1 MKIIA
6 KPIRMIAVFWPDKSA
21 PIPYKFKYEDR
32 DGKITTVK
40 IDKILYNYT
49 SHVVGVE
56 SIIYQCQS
64 HIDGIDIRYEIKYLI
79 ANCQWILYKI

>member
-32 DGKITTVK
+32 DRNLITVK

-49 SHVVGVE
+49 SRTAGVE
-56 SIIYQCQS
+56 SIVYQCQS
-64 HIDGIDIRYEIKYLI
+64 FMDGIDTRYEIKYLI